1 MKKIYSLV
9 LASVLFVNI
18 LFAQNDP
25 NAKKILDG
33 VSSKVKAFKAITG
46 SFSIKSI
53 TSKGKDNGTK
63 TGSISIKGA
72 KYVLKQGK
80 TEVICDGTKTY
91 SYDGNKTVTVADAE
105 ENSKSL
111 TPQKILSGSY
121 DKDFTYKL
129 TSSAG
134 TFNEIEL
141 KPIDVKKNFQ
151 KVNIFVDKVKGIIT
165 KAKIL
170 DKSNNT
176 IEFSF
181 TNLNTNAT
189 IADNV
194 FMFNKSK
201 YPKDVEVLD

>member
-1 MKKIYSLV
+1 MANVS
-9 LASVLFVNI
+9 
-18 LFAQNDP
+18 FAQNDP
-25 NAKKILDG
+25 AAKKILDG
-33 VSSKVKAFKAITG
+33 VSTKVKSFKAITG

-53 TSKGKDNGTK
+53 TSKGKANGTK
-63 TGSISIKGA
+63 TGTISIKGS

-80 TEVICDGTKTY
+80 TEVICDGSKTY
-91 SYDGNKTVTVADAE
+91 SYDGSKTVTVADAE

-121 DKDFTYKL
+121 DKEFTYKL
-129 TSSAG
+129 VSSAG

-141 KPIDVKKNFQ
+141 KPTDARKNFQ
-151 KVNIFVDKVKGIIT
+151 KVNIFVDKAKGIIT
-165 KAKIL
+165 KAKVL

-189 IADNV
+189 VADNV
-194 FMFNKSK
+194 FVFNKSK
-201 YPKDVEVLD
+201 YPSDVEVLD